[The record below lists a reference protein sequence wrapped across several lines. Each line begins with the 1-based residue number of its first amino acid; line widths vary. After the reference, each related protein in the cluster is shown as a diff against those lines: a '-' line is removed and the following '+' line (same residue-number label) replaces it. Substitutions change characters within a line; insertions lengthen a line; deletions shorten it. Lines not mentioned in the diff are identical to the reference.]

1 MAKKN
6 NRKRDDTL
14 FLTKEQYAANHKA
27 AADIDKANEIRRL
40 YAETADRDMAI
51 QRAYNEGRAI
61 SNDFATQTR
70 GQQDRLH
77 KLVSENGDLIKSS
90 FGNDAYNALK
100 KDSQTMQDS
109 VYRKYYADYM
119 NTSDYQKDT
128 YDNKQK
134 YLTEQENE
142 AKKTKWVSIIGGL
155 MNAAAS
161 ASVSQYPTK
170 TNQAMAQGFYENT
183 EKAVEATKEASKR
196 QQVYNQ
202 YKTDLFNEEYTKK
215 NLELINSDKE
225 LKNLVNEA
233 YEAKEKVDANF
244 DPTAMYNSGG
254 VVQIGYSANVE
265 RQNNAYEAIKKKGF
279 SDEEVNNLI
288 DAYTREQNRLDAEA
302 EAKKVK
308 KFADKHPALASA
320 TYVGANVLQI
330 GAVPE
335 ILQSGIENAVNGEY
349 KPMDVNSAGFTA
361 TRFRENVSQTVS
373 ENIQQEV
380 QNKTNSEFWTRA
392 ASFAYQTGLSM
403 GDFLSLSVLPE
414 PVSLAIMGTSAGV
427 TAVKDATDRGV
438 SADQALVY
446 GVFAGAAEAFFERF
460 SLENLNALKA
470 TDKTGVF
477 NYVRNVLKQQFTEG
491 SEEVFTDVANAIS
504 DQIINGNASELARQ
518 YQALVEKYNGDT
530 DKAWKE
536 LAKNFGLQLAESY
549 AGGALSG
556 GIIGM
561 YGGAVGNYRLSSIGK
576 SVSANTE
583 ELNSLINIASALPAD
598 SKAAKLVKQMNTSTN
613 VTNAKVG
620 ELYVNTLNDVTE
632 SFNKAETMSELTN
645 EFATVSENAGDYNGS
660 LLTEFA
666 RSYQENAKRIVETEQ
681 RAEKKAAKINAKTNA
696 NTADTNTA
704 AESDGAATTA
714 KNDSKAETITATAE
728 TKKNTF
734 ALPVTID
741 STGNNAVITSVHS
754 TKGGDVRFTTVS
766 GETVSVNDITAKNQ
780 HFADIVN
787 DAVLETKDNV
797 ALGAN
802 GASLYIQKAL
812 DANLNSSEYVAFKNY
827 AKQAYLLGVGGANWT
842 SVAKQNAAVISR
854 LGTTTA
860 RQFYD
865 AGVADNNALTE
876 IRESNKRSQ
885 KTGKQTVQK
894 TGDGTFTN
902 ETNDASLDEV
912 FKAVAK
918 KLHINVKYVT
928 DANGNGSFDAATATL
943 TVVQGAKRGDAT
955 TLAHEIGEYGR
966 AYNYDAYK
974 QYVDTVINMLME
986 MDAISTTEDILAY
999 HKTYHNGETN
1009 TTIQDA
1015 KEELVNDVTA
1025 RLFFAE
1031 GGIEE
1036 AVKFVKDSKN
1046 ISAEEKHNFF
1056 DTLKSIINHI
1066 VDVISKHVTNKGLR
1080 SSEKAVADMSLND
1093 IKALR
1098 KQFISVIDGAI
1109 SNLENG
1115 VKVTGVS
1122 SYSLNLSKSKESKYI
1137 VRTINDNYEEIDK
1150 NDKFNI
1156 TSDEQKIISSFNHQS
1171 DYILDIFDK
1180 QGNVAKNKQLG
1191 NVELVKSGA
1200 KSTIHHGFG
1209 KIKLAAAKAIKPTIE
1224 NGNIIHLE
1232 KNYQQKNMDRYVI
1245 AAKGFID
1252 GQSVIVGVIV
1262 HTYPTQ
1268 KNVNAKFYLHEAEII
1283 EAGLPFKTAPQLSVD
1298 TVSKSASNSSIS
1310 NSDENVKK
1318 SLDVDTDGN
1327 KLSAEQ
1333 QEYFADSKIRD
1344 EDGRLLV
1351 VYHGTNN
1358 REETETWDEK
1368 TKTWNTEYKPFNVF
1382 KTPEWVDTN
1391 SFFFTDNQNNAGGY
1405 GSSLYS
1411 VYLNVKKPLII
1422 ECSGQ
1427 NYSNIKFNGLEYD
1440 TYEWAEYAKKNG
1452 YDGVIFNN
1460 IIDGA
1465 GYEYFESPVNEYA
1478 VFDSKQIKRTDNTK
1492 PTKNSDIRF
1501 SLDVPVEESKDLIA
1515 VHNISEEKLLK
1526 SLRLGGLPMPS
1537 IAVARAEYGHTG
1549 FGKIS
1554 LVFPKTTIDPSNR
1567 NNDVYSGDAYT
1578 PTYPHIEYKL
1588 SSKASDI
1595 YNRALALKGAPF
1607 YKSVRY
1613 APDNVLDRIER
1624 LGYDDFI
1631 KAETEGYGLKQLY
1644 LYETTGTTVPM
1655 QYSTNRNEL
1664 DADTVAL
1671 YDYIAEKMGDAIL
1684 NEDGLTGREWSERF
1698 YEEYKKTYKDYYK
1711 TLMPLTDEEAE
1722 NVFNNRYHIKPYVLT
1737 EVSKIRN
1744 YLRNGA
1750 VTEET
1755 VEDANK
1761 TEELIDNSINAR
1773 EYRQWVRDFYDGIIE
1788 KEGIRNDRDIYNP
1801 SGSRRSF
1808 EALHYEHTLE
1818 NVVRA
1823 MKESGKQGIGALGM
1837 NIFGAS
1843 KVQYNSVAEI
1853 KANADKLID
1862 GADEEQKA
1870 RYNEQREELSH
1881 RFFELASSLP
1891 KESGSFLANDDASNV
1906 LIEAV
1911 LNYSTKTGMDNYIR
1925 RELQGWANY
1934 SPSIVDDLMA
1944 IVDDIR
1950 ALPTA
1955 YFEAKPQRAVEF
1967 NEVYTAIIP
1976 DNSSKELIDALT
1988 AAGVKYETYKN
1999 GDDKAR
2005 VKALNSLESVK
2016 FSKDVEDDASVS
2028 SIIKEN
2034 KQLQKSLDYYKMMS
2048 KRNTGHKVSR
2058 SEIRRIAA
2066 DLKNS
2071 WTSTMTVDE
2080 IAEELAALYDHIS
2093 SGNATWG
2100 TIELMGKTLGK
2111 ELVESSK
2118 SELDPE
2124 TSEVR
2129 DYLKSLEIS
2138 LDDYQE
2144 ADVRYLYENMRTWI
2158 NGIRKGVKYRKDG
2171 IKLDDVWQE
2180 MSSMY
2185 PYIFAPDTNSQ
2196 DQPAA
2201 LYEAVQELYS
2211 PVDNSYGYDDNE
2223 LAEMIMLDIYDK
2235 YYDIPEVVTPVDRA
2249 NKKLNQER
2257 AESRRRLEEVKAKDK
2272 ERYEKKIAEVKEKYD
2287 KNLDRKQQRISKLEA
2302 DIRYRIDRNKER
2314 SENRRKSALR
2324 ERILKDT
2331 NTLSK
2336 WLAKPNKENS
2346 VPTELQK
2353 PLFAFLTAIN
2363 FTNEKA
2369 KNEEKMTRR
2378 WQDVFFRLHSA
2389 FSVINSAEDV
2399 SAADT
2404 AIKFPPN
2411 VMNAL
2416 KDLAEEYEDEN
2427 ISIYDMSVSD
2437 LTMLKDTIAVIK
2449 NTITQSH
2456 KLLANERTESLE
2468 ALGADTISEIGD
2480 MKRLVAKNSRLKS
2493 MLLFD
2498 FADATSVMR
2507 MLGDAGGSVIK
2518 SLRNAHNRQVGLISI
2533 AKNAMEDIVED
2544 VDTKTWSGRK
2554 AELKQFNLEAGGDI
2568 ALTPAQIMDLYLLS
2582 KRDQAKEHLLG
2593 GGITLSNDIEKVAK
2607 GKVRELNKKNNKN
2620 RQDAY
2625 DSIAALATANKLSV
2639 NDIANIV
2646 GTLTDEQKK
2655 VADAI
2660 QKFMATTCAA
2670 WGNEI
2675 TQKLYGYDGYTERD
2689 YVPIVSCSDFIRS
2702 MDSNAP
2708 DNVSYY
2714 AVANQGFTKATVKH
2728 ANNPIVVGDLFE
2740 VFADHINNMI
2750 LYNAYTIP
2758 LSDAMKWINFKTEE
2772 TSIKNE
2778 LRKTYG
2784 DGAEQ
2789 WLLNLFKDLNGV
2801 KSKAYSDD
2809 AMGQLISRSKGAK
2822 VAFNARVA
2830 IQQPTAF
2837 LKASLYLPE
2846 KYMVKAAATSFTKG
2860 RQGMQRAKE
2869 HCPIALWKSWG
2880 FFDTNIGPSMTDLLL
2895 NRETGL
2901 QKLEEFG
2908 MKGAELGDAWTWGV
2922 LWNACEYYVQD
2933 TRSDLEIDSAAYYSA
2948 VSDKLSE
2955 IIDNTQVVD
2964 SPFHRTQIMR
2974 SKGTYAKLVTAFMA
2988 EPMKSYNMLKNATL
3002 DVIQGKQGAK
3012 KFALKTAYVYA
3023 ITQIAVSAAAA
3034 LVDGFRKDDEED
3046 DEKNWWQRYWKRF
3059 AEAFKGNLL
3068 GDNFLNPEAKWWQRY
3083 VLSGNLSPLGLLPFA
3098 KDWLSVI
3105 DGYDVS
3111 RMDMDIASDL
3121 INAFKTFDS
3130 DKATPY
3136 QKAYQATKLLSDAT
3150 GLPISNATRTFK
3162 SVYNIFSKEKMGKQ
3176 YADKERYKQLYDYK
3190 VSGDKKN
3197 YDRVYAIMQ
3206 KNGKD
3211 DDSIMSGIKTAYAEN
3226 DTRVAMG
3233 AIAYVSGDM
3242 DGYID
3247 YLNQIANDYDEEF
3260 AKKVI
3265 ASYANWLKNAKYALD
3280 EKDEEGYADY
3290 LEKALSSGVEQ
3301 STVENAIKGIDSK
3314 STSDSD
3320 EAKMLY
3326 KWTDIY
3332 AALDSGQSSA
3342 YQQMYQDAL
3351 DVKVANGKSKAE
3363 AQEEIKK
3370 KIQGYYKQDYI
3381 DNESKRS
3388 AIESKLNRTGLFSQD
3403 DYNDWVAQSFNG
3415 TENMKKAF
3423 EGGLD
3428 STRKYVYDR
3437 VQAKVKG
3444 GMAEDSAKYGI
3455 RTSISNAYKQE
3466 FINGDA
3472 NTRARIITYMA
3483 NTGIYGSRQDV
3494 IAYINKNWLK

>member
-254 VVQIGYSANVE
+254 VVQIGSSANVE

-446 GVFAGAAEAFFERF
+446 GVLAGTAEAFFERF
-460 SLENLNALKA
+460 SLEKLNALKA
-470 TDKTGVF
+470 SNKTGVY
-477 NYVRNVLKQQFTEG
+477 NTVMNILKQQFTEG

-518 YQALVEKYNGDT
+518 YQALVGKYDGDT

-583 ELNSLINIASALPAD
+583 ELNSLINVASALPAD
-598 SKAAKLVKQMNTSTN
+598 SNAAKLVKQMNTSTN

-632 SFNKAETMSELTN
+632 SFNKAETISELTN
-645 EFATVSENAGDYNGS
+645 EFAAVSENAGDYNGS

-666 RSYQENAKRIVETEQ
+666 RSYRENAKRIVETEQ
-681 RAEKKAAKINAKTNA
+681 RAEKKAVKVNAKTNA

-704 AESDGAATTA
+704 AESDGETVTA
-714 KNDSKAETITATAE
+714 KNDSIAETITATAE

-741 STGNNAVITSVHS
+741 STGNNTVITSVHS
-754 TKGGDVRFTTVS
+754 TKGGDVKFTTVS
-766 GETVSVNDITAKNQ
+766 GETVSVNDLTAKNQ
-780 HFADIVN
+780 HMADIVN

-812 DANLNSSEYVAFKNY
+812 DANLNSNEYVAFKNY
-827 AKQAYLLGVGGANWT
+827 AKQAYLLGVGGANWGAVT
-842 SVAKQNAAVISR
+842 KQAAGVISR
-854 LGTTTA
+854 LGATTA

-865 AGVADNNALTE
+865 AGVADNKALTE

-885 KTGKQTVQK
+885 KTTRQTIQK

-902 ETNDASLDEV
+902 ETNDTSLDEV

-943 TVVQGAKRGDAT
+943 SVVQGAKRGDAT

-999 HKTYHNGETN
+999 HKTYHKGVTN

-1036 AVKFVKDSKN
+1036 AVKFVKDSKK

-1080 SSEKAVADMSLND
+1080 SSEKAVADMSLDN

-1098 KQFISVIDGAI
+1098 KQFITVIDGAI

-1115 VKVTGVS
+1115 VEVGT
-1122 SYSLNLSKSKESKYI
+1122 
-1137 VRTINDNYEEIDK
+1137 
-1150 NDKFNI
+1150 
-1156 TSDEQKIISSFNHQS
+1156 
-1171 DYILDIFDK
+1171 
-1180 QGNVAKNKQLG
+1180 
-1191 NVELVKSGA
+1191 A
-1200 KSTIHHGFG
+1200 KS
-1209 KIKLAAAKAIKPTIE
+1209 
-1224 NGNIIHLE
+1224 
-1232 KNYQQKNMDRYVI
+1232 
-1245 AAKGFID
+1245 
-1252 GQSVIVGVIV
+1252 
-1262 HTYPTQ
+1262 
-1268 KNVNAKFYLHEAEII
+1268 
-1283 EAGLPFKTAPQLSVD
+1283 
-1298 TVSKSASNSSIS
+1298 
-1310 NSDENVKK
+1310 
-1318 SLDVDTDGN
+1318 SLDVKSARELDIAWDDNNFSSIREQMQAHIDEINEMDIVTTVNLAEFKKKDILDELSSVLKNKFGYKIDTQKYGN
-1327 KLSAEQ
+1327 FLFDKEAINDVGGYL
-1333 QEYFADSKIRD
+1333 
-1344 EDGRLLV
+1344 
-1351 VYHGTNN
+1351 
-1358 REETETWDEK
+1358 
-1368 TKTWNTEYKPFNVF
+1368 
-1382 KTPEWVDTN
+1382 KTPAEGAAVLASPYVIKRGEVISGHKNHKLKGNVSLLFAAPAELNGEVGDIGVAVIIGRKSRVHSVRVLTPQGNEFELIKNNDAEPLTN
-1391 SFFFTDNQNNAGGY
+1391 VGGTTKSGVSTTI
-1405 GSSLYS
+1405 GSAS
-1411 VYLNVKKPLII
+1411 I
-1422 ECSGQ
+1422 
-1427 NYSNIKFNGLEYD
+1427 
-1440 TYEWAEYAKKNG
+1440 
-1452 YDGVIFNN
+1452 NN
-1460 IIDGA
+1460 IPQNA
-1465 GYEYFESPVNEYA
+1465 EKSN
-1478 VFDSKQIKRTDNTK
+1478 
-1492 PTKNSDIRF
+1492 TKNSLDIDEYMAEGGSDIRYSKDVSEETRQFLENQPKETVYRAMQVIDGKLYPPMAAKVKDESGKNNLVTPSELGVWEQSEERPDLIRNGNKFKLDKVNGSSIEAAYNPYFHTSRSPLNDQF
-1501 SLDVPVEESKDLIA
+1501 SSAYKRPNIVIVEGEIPSSELTSGYKAEFAKDSVGEMKWHSGPVSSKLKGEKARRVILSRWFKPVRIVPDAEVASVVANLLEGENISVPYKVVTPTLKDELEKQGVAIKYSQDVPVED
-1515 VHNISEEKLLK
+1515 N
-1526 SLRLGGLPMPS
+1526 
-1537 IAVARAEYGHTG
+1537 AE
-1549 FGKIS
+1549 
-1554 LVFPKTTIDPSNR
+1554 
-1567 NNDVYSGDAYT
+1567 
-1578 PTYPHIEYKL
+1578 
-1588 SSKASDI
+1588 
-1595 YNRALALKGAPF
+1595 
-1607 YKSVRY
+1607 
-1613 APDNVLDRIER
+1613 
-1624 LGYDDFI
+1624 DDFDRLVN
-1631 KAETEGYGLKQLY
+1631 TSM
-1644 LYETTGTTVPM
+1644 TM
-1655 QYSTNRNEL
+1655 
-1664 DADTVAL
+1664 
-1671 YDYIAEKMGDAIL
+1671 
-1684 NEDGLTGREWSERF
+1684 
-1698 YEEYKKTYKDYYK
+1698 
-1711 TLMPLTDEEAE
+1711 
-1722 NVFNNRYHIKPYVLT
+1722 
-1737 EVSKIRN
+1737 
-1744 YLRNGA
+1744 
-1750 VTEET
+1750 
-1755 VEDANK
+1755 EDA
-1761 TEELIDNSINAR
+1761 
-1773 EYRQWVRDFYDGIIE
+1773 
-1788 KEGIRNDRDIYNP
+1788 
-1801 SGSRRSF
+1801 
-1808 EALHYEHTLE
+1808 
-1818 NVVRA
+1818 
-1823 MKESGKQGIGALGM
+1823 KQMI
-1837 NIFGAS
+1837 
-1843 KVQYNSVAEI
+1843 
-1853 KANADKLID
+1853 
-1862 GADEEQKA
+1862 
-1870 RYNEQREELSH
+1870 
-1881 RFFELASSLP
+1881 
-1891 KESGSFLANDDASNV
+1891 
-1906 LIEAV
+1906 
-1911 LNYSTKTGMDNYIR
+1911 
-1925 RELQGWANY
+1925 
-1934 SPSIVDDLMA
+1934 
-1944 IVDDIR
+1944 
-1950 ALPTA
+1950 
-1955 YFEAKPQRAVEF
+1955 QRAFVLGEISRF
-1967 NEVYTAIIP
+1967 EP
-1976 DNSSKELIDALT
+1976 D
-1988 AAGVKYETYKN
+1988 YKN
-1999 GDDKAR
+1999 GDEWLKGEGVDMVALHIENEYALQQKYLNKIPAYLDGEIFVESILEAYQNGTLTGKEKAKAQRLDTSVETRVNDERFYSPQRIDNAVRLLDLADQKAVGKDKDNILAAR
-2005 VKALNSLESVK
+2005 AKIILFAHNSGAAELLGLTQTELNQKLRSWSGYNKKAADISKRLNAGVALANRWSGIENCSNLVKYVASRYELAGLVKSVEGTSSPYERNYITRTMLALDTHIDWSWLDFKFESHRDVNNGKSGNVNGYFRHRENLIVISHSSGANTVAHEMGHALDYKWGNDLGFKGQFLTEVFSNTERINDPTIRQFFDNFKIFLDDITDSSDIRNEYTIDVKEVFARFVARFVEWTDNTASNNFYRERSFYDDKFTLAQFVEFARLLQEKSMLENTANERIPNDNTK

-2028 SIIKEN
+2028 SLIKEN

-2071 WTSTMTVDE
+2071 WNSTMTVDE
-2080 IAEELAALYDHIS
+2080 IAKELTALYDHIS
-2093 SGNATWG
+2093 SGEATWG

-2144 ADVRYLYENMRTWI
+2144 ADVRYMYNNMHTWI

-2171 IKLDDVWQE
+2171 IKLDEVWQE

-3332 AALDSGQSSA
+3332 AALDSGQFSA

-3370 KIQGYYKQDYI
+3370 NIAGYFKKKYVD
-3381 DNESKRS
+3381 DESTRS
-3388 AIESKLNRTGLFSQD
+3388 SIESKLNRTGMFSSE
-3403 DYNDWVAQSFNG
+3403 DYERWQKDAVKDAYDNEEMVA
-3415 TENMKKAF
+3415 AF
-3423 EGGLD
+3423 EGGVD
-3428 STRKYVYDR
+3428 STRNYVNDR
-3437 VQAKVKG
+3437 INANAKLGVPQKKV
-3444 GMAEDSAKYGI
+3444 EKDIRSAIAREYKD
-3455 RTSISNAYKQE
+3455 AYWA
-3466 FINGDA
+3466 GDA
-3472 NTRARIITYMA
+3472 NTRANILTYMQRS
-3483 NTGIYGSRQDV
+3483 GLYGDRKACQDW
-3494 IAYINKNWLK
+3494 INRYWKED